1 MSVRRLF
8 DGRGVGVQETAFER
22 GVHLR
27 GRVERSDQCGQLQVD
42 LVDLGVETVELGF
55 EFCVETV
62 ELGFEFCVLGSE
74 AVIDLGEAGVDFVL

>member
-55 EFCVETV
+55 EFCV
-62 ELGFEFCVLGSE
+62 LGSE